1 MSAHASFVEPHRAVA
16 LFGIEPGMHIAD
28 FGAGSGV
35 YTIAMGKALAGSGHV
50 YAIDVQ
56 QDLLR
61 RIHNE
66 ATRQHLEVVGS
77 LWADIESVGSSKLA
91 DSYIDIVL
99 ISNLLFQVE
108 HKDAVLFEAA
118 RIVKPRGKVIVID
131 WTDSPPEGT
140 QRMGPHHSQLV
151 SKDSVLALAYDA
163 GLKHESDV
171 HVGGH
176 HYGIV
181 LCKHPS

>member
-1 MSAHASFVEPHRAVA
+1 MSAHSSFVEPHRAVA
-16 LFGIEPGMHIAD
+16 LFGIEPGMAIAD

-35 YTIAMGKALAGSGHV
+35 YTIAMAKALASSGHV

-66 ATRQHLEVVGS
+66 AARQHLNVVS
-77 LWADIESVGSSKLA
+77 TLWADIESVGASKLA
-91 DSYIDIVL
+91 DSYIDVVL

-131 WTDSPPEGT
+131 WSDSLPEGSH
-140 QRMGPHHSQLV
+140 RMGPHHSQLV
-151 SKDSVLALAYDA
+151 SKQTVVSLGYDA
-163 GLKHESDV
+163 GLKHDSDV

-176 HYGIV
+176 HYGLV
-181 LCKHPS
+181 FRKHLS